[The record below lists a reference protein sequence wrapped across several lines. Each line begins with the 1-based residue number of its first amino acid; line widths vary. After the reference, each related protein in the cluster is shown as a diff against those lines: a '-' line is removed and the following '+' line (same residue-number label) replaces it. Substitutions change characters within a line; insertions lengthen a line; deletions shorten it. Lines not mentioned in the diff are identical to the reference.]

1 MTVAT
6 SCQPVSQLPARECV
20 ELTLSQLDRLPT
32 LPAVVAR
39 LLAVTTSDESSARD
53 VVEIVESDA
62 ALTAAILRLV
72 RCAES
77 GVRGEALTVAQAVTL
92 LGFTAVRNAVL
103 SIQLFEAF
111 ANPEQDDRAAVT
123 RKGLWQHSLAVAC
136 TAEMIGERVGGAR
149 TKGEAFVCGLLHDI
163 GKVALDA
170 CWPKSYARVVDHVE
184 RRGACICDVEREIFG
199 LDHTVAGKR
208 LVARWGLA
216 QAIVECVWLHHQ
228 SPDTLPGTVGF
239 GNLVCIVHLADNLVR
254 QERIGYSGYQHV
266 CDVHELAGQLGM
278 DPAGLAGLVERIPKR
293 MAPFR
298 ELIDLDDH
306 TSHTAY
312 TASLATANRRLG
324 RLNSKLVEINRRLD
338 VRSACMAALQDFAKT
353 LSEADRV
360 GDVCV
365 AAAKSIRRML
375 GADCA
380 LAFFGDASSGCSHT
394 GYAQMP
400 DQDPPASGMDR
411 AGAQGTVAF
420 EMMPLLPPRSTS
432 GELVAA
438 PKSCED
444 LWERCV
450 RAPLR
455 GPLWMLPLQ
464 TGGAATGAVLVAV
477 SDDAARRFR
486 SMPAECTALST
497 TMGLAISSAKARVE
511 SEHMTEELV
520 DLNRRLRAAQKGLV
534 RSRSISMIA
543 AMAAGAAHELN
554 NPLSI
559 ISGRAQMELA
569 RCDDEESAR
578 TLNTVIE
585 QTQRATQIVTDLMSF
600 AKPEPPKPVLQS
612 LRRVLEPLC
621 QHWRASS
628 SLHQDQVT
636 FSVANEDATVY
647 ADPGQL
653 DEILSPVIANA
664 LEAAK
669 PETTRV
675 HINSPSNASDE
686 TVRIVVED
694 NGAGMT
700 RNVLEHAI
708 DPFFSSR
715 PAGRG
720 RGLGL
725 SQAYRLAEVNGGR
738 LWLESTPNVGTT
750 VTIELPARGPIS

>member
-6 SCQPVSQLPARECV
+6 SCQPVSQPSPRESV

-32 LPAVVAR
+32 LPAVAAR

-53 VVEIVESDA
+53 VVEVVESDA

-72 RCAES
+72 RRAES

-111 ANPEQDDRAAVT
+111 AKPEEDDRAAVT

-136 TAEMIGERVGGAR
+136 AAEMIAERVGGAD

-163 GKVALDA
+163 GKIALDA
-170 CWPKSYARVVDHVE
+170 CWPKSYARVVDRVE
-184 RRGACICDVEREIFG
+184 RRGACICDVEQDIFG

-208 LVARWGLA
+208 LVTRWGLA
-216 QAIVECVWLHHQ
+216 QAIVECTWLHHQ
-228 SPDTLPGTVGF
+228 SPDALPGSVAF
-239 GNLVCIVHLADNLVR
+239 GNLVCIVHLADHLVR
-254 QERIGYSGYQHV
+254 QQRIGYSGYQHV
-266 CDVHELAGQLGM
+266 CDVHELAGRLGM
-278 DPAGLAGLVERIPKR
+278 DPAGLAGLVEKLPKR

-298 ELIDLDDH
+298 ELLDLDDQ
-306 TSHTAY
+306 TSRAAY
-312 TASLATANRRLG
+312 TASLAPANQRLG
-324 RLNSKLVEINRRLD
+324 RLNSKLTDINRRLN
-338 VRSACMAALQDFAKT
+338 VRSACMAALQHFAKT

-365 AAAKSIRRML
+365 AAAKSIQRML

-380 LAFFGDASSGCSHT
+380 LAFLGDASSGCIHV
-394 GYAQMP
+394 GYAQTP
-400 DQDPPASGMDR
+400 EQDPLASGTDR
-411 AGAQGTVAF
+411 TEAQDTVAF
-420 EMMPLLPPRSTS
+420 DLMPPVPARTAP

-438 PKSCED
+438 AEGSER
-444 LWERCV
+444 LWEQCARV
-450 RAPLR
+450 PLR
-455 GPLWMLPLQ
+455 DPLWMLPLQ
-464 TGGAATGAVLVAV
+464 TGGAATGGVLVPA
-477 SDDAARRFR
+477 SQEAARRFR
-486 SMPAECTALST
+486 SAPAECTALST
-497 TMGLAISSAKARVE
+497 TMGLALSSAKARVE
-511 SEHMTEELV
+511 SERMTEELV

-569 RCDDEESAR
+569 RCSDEESSRA
-578 TLNTVIE
+578 LNTVIE
-585 QTQRATQIVTDLMSF
+585 QTQRAAKIVTDLMSF

-612 LRRVLEPLC
+612 LREVLEPLC
-621 QHWRASS
+621 QHWCASS
-628 SLHQDQVT
+628 ALHPDQVT
-636 FSVANEDATVY
+636 VSLADADATVY
-647 ADPGQL
+647 ADPHQL
-653 DEILSPVIANA
+653 SEILGPVIANA
-664 LEAAK
+664 LETAK

-675 HINSPSNASDE
+675 HINSPSYASDE

-700 RNVLEHAI
+700 HDVLEHAI

-725 SQAYRLAEVNGGR
+725 SQAYRLTEVNGGR

-750 VTIELPARGPIS
+750 VTIELPARGPTS